1 MRTGCYLFCL
11 AKGSCLPR
19 LTGTGLDGRSS
30 LSILRYRDIAALYC
44 PVRLD
49 EFVGPEAIARM
60 EDLTWLASRACRHE
74 EVVEEALR
82 HSPVLPVRFGTVF
95 SSHRS
100 LVRILQRDY
109 RMIAGFLE
117 RLVFQEKW
125 VVKGMFHKA
134 QAHAGP
140 IPEDPGK
147 ELDPISPAVSGKL
160 LAFPLRR
167 RPYSETGFNYWW
179 EEACHQVMEELRGYA
194 ADFRR
199 RRVWHDAVNGREM
212 VVNAAFLLPRNVVQD
227 FRTRLKIANARFAS
241 RGLAFEFSGPW
252 PPYCFSPDLE
262 PEMEPRLGPPASE
275 RPLRNNAICKNL

>member
-117 RLVFQEKW
+117 RLAFQEKW
-125 VVKGMFHKA
+125 VVKGTVLKA
-134 QAHAGP
+134 QTNLGLAP
-140 IPEDPGK
+140 
-147 ELDPISPAVSGKL
+147 PAVSGKL
-160 LAFPLRR
+160 LPSPLRR
-167 RPYSETGFNYWW
+167 RPSRETVLNYWW
-179 EEACHQVMEELRGYA
+179 EEACDQVVEELRGYA

-199 RRVWHDAVNGREM
+199 RPVRHDAANGREM
-212 VVNAAFLLPRNVVQD
+212 VVNAAFLLPRNVVVD
-227 FRTRLKIANARFAS
+227 FKARLKIANARFAS
-241 RGLAFEFSGPW
+241 RGLVFEVTGPW
-252 PPYCFSPDLE
+252 PPYCFCPDME
-262 PEMEPRLGPPASE
+262 PEMEPRLGPPVSG
-275 RPLRNNAICKNL
+275 RPLRSEAISKNL